1 MTKDAK
7 VNPTPSRSPATQA
20 LGLVFWLVLAYITAA
35 IGAIASVNAPQFYGQ
50 LIQPIWAPPAWL
62 FGPVWTT
69 LFTMMGIAAWLV
81 WRAAPLE
88 ATRGTL
94 GLFVA
99 HLAVNALW
107 SWLFFAWN
115 LGFWA
120 FVELLLLWVLI
131 VALVFAFWRFSRVA
145 ALLLVPY
152 LCWVSFAGALNFW
165 LWRENAGLLG

>member
-1 MTKDAK
+1 MQ
-7 VNPTPSRSPATQA
+7 PTHPRSPAPQA

-35 IGAIASVNAPQFYGQ
+35 IGAIASINAPEFYGQ
-50 LIQPIWAPPAWL
+50 LMQPIWAPPAWL

-81 WRAAPLE
+81 WRVASHGAA
-88 ATRGTL
+88 RGTL
-94 GLFVA
+94 VLFVV

-115 LGFWA
+115 LGLWA
-120 FVELLLLWVLI
+120 FLELLLLWVLI
-131 VALVFAFWRFSRVA
+131 AAVIAGFWRFSRVA

-165 LWRENAGLLG
+165 LWRNNAGLLG

>member
-1 MTKDAK
+1 MSR
-7 VNPTPSRSPATQA
+7 TPVTQA

-35 IGAIASVNAPQFYGQ
+35 IGAIASVNAPEFYGQ
-50 LIQPIWAPPAWL
+50 LVQPGWGPPAWV

-94 GLFVA
+94 VLFVV

-107 SWLFFAWN
+107 SWLFFAWH
-115 LGFWA
+115 LGGWA
-120 FVELLLLWVLI
+120 FAEVLVLWVLI
-131 VALVFAFWRFSRVA
+131 LATIVAFWRFSRIA

-152 LCWVSFAGALNFW
+152 LAWVSFAAVLNFW
-165 LWRENAGLLG
+165 LWRENPGLLG

>member
-1 MTKDAK
+1 MNA
-7 VNPTPSRSPATQA
+7 TPSRSPAAQA
-20 LGLVFWLVLAYITAA
+20 LGLVFWLVLAYIIAA
-35 IGAIASVNAPQFYGQ
+35 IGAIASVNAPEFYGR
-50 LIQPIWAPPAWL
+50 LMQPTWAPPAWL

-69 LFTMMGIAAWLV
+69 LFTMMGVASWLV
-81 WRAAPLE
+81 WRSAPLE

-94 GLFVA
+94 GLYIV
-99 HLAVNALW
+99 HLGFNALW

-131 VALVFAFWRFSRVA
+131 VAVILSFWRFSRAA

-152 LCWVSFAGALNFW
+152 LGWVTFAGALNYW
-165 LWRENAGLLG
+165 LWRNNAPWLG